1 MPLSTRE
8 AFGLFQAEVA
18 RIGNQAEMLRVG
30 LAGYQQS
37 LQENDQLMDQNKQ
50 LTERLAKYEGPGQGA
65 GPAGAPSAL
74 TVPFTPRV

>member
-30 LAGYQQS
+30 LVGYQQA
-37 LQENDQLMDQNKQ
+37 LQESDQLADQNKQ
-50 LTERLAKYEGPGQGA
+50 LTERLAKYEGQGQGVV
-65 GPAGAPSAL
+65 PTGASSAP
-74 TVPFTPRV
+74 TVPFPPRV